1 MVKMAS
7 CRHGFALKLSILFV
21 GLLFNIT

>member
-1 MVKMAS
+1 M
-7 CRHGFALKLSILFV
+7 HGFALKFLILFV